1 MAVGSGGDE
10 PEAAGKRREGC
21 EIRDQRVAQRDS
33 GERCEGRDCAR
44 EREGVQREG
53 GIERDGSAERFRGR
67 EIERDTGCLKLV

>member
-33 GERCEGRDCAR
+33 GERWEGRDCAR
-44 EREGVQREG
+44 ERGSAEREG

-67 EIERDTGCLKLV
+67 EIERERR